1 VVSADPDRDPAS
13 IVVAPEVEAAYPP
26 VEIHVE
32 EAIEAAK
39 TGATGKASKIPSS
52 YRIRSFISRYR
63 PISRARSRPAIFST
77 TTSTTRISYRTSSY
91 RTSSYRSR

>member
-13 IVVAPEVEAAYPP
+13 VVVAPEVKAAYPP

-52 YRIRSFISRYR
+52 
-63 PISRARSRPAIFST
+63 
-77 TTSTTRISYRTSSY
+77 
-91 RTSSYRSR
+91 